1 MKRCRTACD
10 DPAPLNLLALAALVL
25 AAILGLVWWWHLL
38 APESWRW
45 LSADQL
51 GDIESAGIGLMA
63 AGAALHALQQV
74 TGRPSASGR
83 RCGRRVPPW
92 EPRNLP

>member
-1 MKRCRTACD
+1 MKRCRTACSG
-10 DPAPLNLLALAALVL
+10 PTPLNLLTLAALVL

-45 LSADQL
+45 LNADQL

-63 AGAALHALQQV
+63 AGAAARALTHA
-74 TGRPSASGR
+74 TSAS
-83 RCGRRVPPW
+83 
-92 EPRNLP
+92 

>member
-1 MKRCRTACD
+1 MKRYRTAYSG
-10 DPAPLNLLALAALVL
+10 PTSLNLLALAALVL

-45 LSADQL
+45 LSAGQL

-63 AGAALHALQQV
+63 AGAALRALQQV

>member
-1 MKRCRTACD
+1 MKRYRTAYSG
-10 DPAPLNLLALAALVL
+10 PTSLNLLALAALVL

-45 LSADQL
+45 LNADQL

-63 AGAALHALQQV
+63 AGAALHALPQV
-74 TGRPSASGR
+74 TGRPSK
-83 RCGRRVPPW
+83 
-92 EPRNLP
+92 